1 MQRTLNLTIL
11 LAVAVLVIFTG
22 CGDAKD
28 AVDGHAPHAGFAQTM
43 RMADSLYST
52 MHFRDAY
59 DLYLQLLDD
68 EEVKADK
75 EKRLSV
81 LNALCTTSELSGHQ
95 TEENKWLQQL
105 LELATFGNG
114 TEPLLRG

>member
-28 AVDGHAPHAGFAQTM
+28 AADGHAPHAGFAQTM
-43 RMADSLYST
+43 SMADSLYST

-59 DLYLQLLDD
+59 DLYLQLLNNPVA
-68 EEVKADK
+68 EAC
-75 EKRLSV
+75 S
-81 LNALCTTSELSGHQ
+81 CWTTRRSRP
-95 TEENKWLQQL
+95 TRRNV
-105 LELATFGNG
+105 
-114 TEPLLRG
+114 